1 MFQECRAADGS
12 VVGMCGGRASGGC
25 RAWRLGAVAAA
36 ALLAHGAPSSATG
49 DAGNANSRS
58 GDSTAAH
65 GIPTYFGRATPPAGD
80 EFRFVNG
87 AEPEALDPAL
97 LSGQSDG
104 RIAQALFEGLV
115 VQHPRTLEPVPG
127 VARRWEVSPDGRTY
141 TFHLS
146 VEARWSDGRRVT
158 AADFEWSWL
167 RVLHPDTPSR
177 YADLFY
183 LLRNGRAYK
192 KREITGTV
200 QVGVHARDD
209 STLVVELE
217 TSTPYF
223 LQLITSYAFLPVPRW
238 QVERWGDRWTRPEHI
253 VGNGA
258 FRLAEHRPNDRLVLV
273 RNARY
278 WDAAHVRL
286 RKVIA
291 YCSEDLATTLNMY
304 RAGMTDWNPS
314 GFIPAEYIPYVRHY
328 ADFRAGPFLATCFY
342 SFNVTRPPC
351 GDARVR
357 RALALAV
364 DREQI
369 TRYLLHGSKVAWG
382 NVVAPGFAA
391 YPYPAGVGYD
401 PVQAR
406 QLLAA
411 AGYPGG
417 RGFPPVELLFNTS
430 QDQRKI
436 AEAVQ
441 AMWNRELGIDVQL
454 ANQEF
459 GSYMRATTSLQY
471 QIARRSWIADYNDPS
486 TFLFVLRQGDG
497 NNRTGWGDARFDS
510 LLAEAAAELDP
521 VRRGTLL
528 AAAEAIALEA
538 MPFMPLYAYETV
550 ELVAPYVRGW
560 YPTAMDVHPLK
571 DIWIER
577 GARRTAAAPEAAP

>member
-1 MFQECRAADGS
+1 MR
-12 VVGMCGGRASGGC
+12 GGRVTAVGGT
-25 RAWRLGAVAAA
+25 RLVAAITA
-36 ALLAHGAPSSATG
+36 FALTATAGPPAPEGAGRPPAPATEGPSSVAVT
-49 DAGNANSRS
+49 R
-58 GDSTAAH
+58 
-65 GIPTYFGRATPPAGD
+65 YFGRTTPAPG
-80 EFRFVNG
+80 EVFRFVNG

-127 VARRWEVSPDGRTY
+127 VAHAWEVSADGRTY
-141 TFHLS
+141 TFHLRS
-146 VEARWSDGRRVT
+146 TARWSNGARVT
-158 AADFEWSWL
+158 AGDFEWSWR

-192 KREITGTV
+192 KRETIDPD
-200 QVGVHARDD
+200 QVGVRAIDD

-217 TSTPYF
+217 APTSYF
-223 LQLITSYAFLPVPRW
+223 LQLITSYAFLPVPRPE
-238 QVERWGDRWTRPEHI
+238 VERWGDRWTRPEHL

-258 FRLAEHRPNDRLVLV
+258 FRLAEHHPNDRLVLL
-273 RNARY
+273 RNPRY
-278 WDAAHVRL
+278 WDVKQVRL
-286 RKVIA
+286 AKIVA
-291 YCSEDLATTLNMY
+291 YCSEDLSTTLNMY

-314 GFIPAEYIPYVRHY
+314 GYIPAEYIPYVQHY
-328 ADFRAGPFLATCFY
+328 ADFRTGPFLATCFY
-342 SFNVTRPPC
+342 SFNVTRAPFD
-351 GDARVR
+351 DARVR

-369 TRYLLHGSKVAWG
+369 TRYLLRGSKVAWG

-391 YPYPAGVGYD
+391 YPYPEGVGSD
-401 PVQAR
+401 PQQAR
-406 QLLAA
+406 QLLTA
-411 AGYPGG
+411 AGYPAG
-417 RGFPPVELLFNTS
+417 RGFPPAEILFNTS

-436 AEAVQ
+436 AEAIQ
-441 AMWNRELGIDVQL
+441 AMWKRELGIDVRL

-497 NNRTGWGDARFDS
+497 NNRTGWGSARFDS
-510 LLAEAAAELDP
+510 LVAAAAGEMDP
-521 VRRGTLL
+521 GRRGGML
-528 AAAEAIALEA
+528 AAAERIALAE
-538 MPFMPLYAYETV
+538 MPFMPIYAYETV

-560 YPTAMDVHPLK
+560 YPTPMDVHPLK
-571 DIWIER
+571 DIWLDR
-577 GARRTAAAPEAAP
+577 GSNAARAGETEGATR